1 MTWLIGGLPLHPLL
15 VHAAV
20 TLLPLVGIVATVAVF
35 LPRFRT
41 WLRIWLPLLGT
52 AAFLAA
58 ALTASAGEAL
68 TEQVTRTAS
77 VMRHARLGDAPVVTT
92 ILLAGLLWV
101 QWAWYRYAAAG
112 RTGGPEPRW
121 PGLTWVATVTNV
133 LVVVLSVATVVATVI
148 AGDAGARA
156 VWTPVVGG

>member
-1 MTWLIGGLPLHPLL
+1 MNGTTTRAALYGSALL
-15 VHAAV
+15 V
-20 TLLPLVGIVATVAVF
+20 
-35 LPRFRT
+35 
-41 WLRIWLPLLGT
+41 
-52 AAFLAA
+52 
-58 ALTASAGEAL
+58 
-68 TEQVTRTAS
+68 
-77 VMRHARLGDAPVVTT
+77 VV
-92 ILLAGLLWV
+92 LLAGLLWV